1 MKAAAELMS
10 FKNMVLDNIVAN
22 ITGIHEDDLDD
33 DDVIDREEEGADDR
47 DIMYENRVSYRS
59 AEDGRYHR

>member
-10 FKNMVLDNIVAN
+10 FKNVVLDNIVDN

-33 DDVIDREEEGADDR
+33 DDVIGREEEGADDR
-47 DIMYENRVSYRS
+47 DIKYENRVSYRS